1 MTSTTVLAAG
11 WAFAVGGV
19 LLFAPGMLA
28 LRLVRLRGLT
38 LLALAPVVSVA
49 AYGIAAIGAAALG
62 VRWGLAPALVGAFGA
77 VAVGFAMRAMEALFR
92 PTPRSGE
99 PRTLLGI
106 AVVAGSLLAMVDVW
120 AGTGGPDSVL
130 QRWDAIYHLSALR
143 LVEQSGSASSLTLGA
158 LSYGSGQDAIYPAAW
173 HAFATLLPA
182 VSPPATLIVA
192 ASLFAGPVWVLG
204 CAALVRELLPG
215 SRWVP
220 MVTAVLAGVITPTPS
235 SLWVGWGHLPN
246 AAAFAMVPGV
256 VAFVLRMLV
265 RERPTAAGARSAV
278 LVVLL
283 GAGAGLGLTHP
294 NAFLAV
300 VLLAVP
306 ALAWVVADFARR
318 WWQAGRRLRAVVV
331 PVVLTA
337 LVLAGAVVF
346 LVSPLSASVTGYT
359 GSVVN
364 PPLVALAEILTGW
377 YSLWATP
384 SSALVL
390 FLAPWGAWLAHRRG
404 RTWVLGAL
412 LLVWVTYLDAALG
425 SPAGLSGLWYS
436 SAARLSVVAAMI
448 TLPLGVIGWA
458 DVLGRVGGFT
468 PGRQS
473 LRPRVALGR
482 TGTQSTGGREPRG
495 ARLLLRRLATVW
507 GTALVVCVLA
517 VTSSVY
523 TTHRTEKVFDPDR
536 TDEPRFADS
545 AELAMIA
552 SVDLDPD
559 ARVLGSPFAGTPLL
573 YSLRGQ
579 PVVFPVAGQVWSPQ
593 QTALMEHLENLGS
606 PASCPAREALGVR
619 YLYQDSQPYQASPRY
634 QALNEVQLPGARLVA
649 EAGTARIL
657 ELPPC

>member
-1 MTSTTVLAAG
+1 VTDTSILAAG
-11 WAFAVGGV
+11 WAFLVGGV

-38 LLALAPVVSVA
+38 LLALAPAISVA

-62 VRWGLAPALVGAFGA
+62 VRWGLGPALVGAFGA
-77 VAVGFAMRAMEALFR
+77 VAVGFAMRAMEALVR

-106 AVVAGSLLAMVDVW
+106 AVILGSLLATVDVW
-120 AGTGGPDSVL
+120 AGTGGPDAIL
-130 QRWDAIYHLSALR
+130 QRWDAIFHLSALR

-158 LSYGSGQDAIYPAAW
+158 LSYGTGQDAIYPAAW
-173 HAFATLLPA
+173 HAFTTLLPA
-182 VSPPATLIVA
+182 VSSPAALIVA

-204 CAALVRELLPG
+204 CAALARELLPG

-220 MVTAVLAGVITPTPS
+220 MTTAVLAGVVTPTPA

-256 VAFVLRMLV
+256 AAFVLRMLV
-265 RERPTAAGARSAV
+265 RERPTAAGARSGV

-283 GAGAGLGLTHP
+283 AVGAGLGLTHP
-294 NAFLAV
+294 NGFLAV
-300 VLLAVP
+300 VLLAAP
-306 ALAWVVADFARR
+306 ALAWVVVGFARR
-318 WWQAGRRLRAVVV
+318 WWRAGRRLRA
-331 PVVLTA
+331 
-337 LVLAGAVVF
+337 LVLPTVLAVLLVLGALAF
-346 LVSPLSASVTGYT
+346 LASPLSASVTGYT

-364 PPLVALAEILTGW
+364 PPLVALAEVLTGW
-377 YSLWATP
+377 YDLWATVP
-384 SSALVL
+384 SALVL

-404 RTWVLGAL
+404 GSWVPATL

-425 SPAGLSGLWYS
+425 GPIGLSGLWYS
-436 SAARLSVVAAMI
+436 SAARLSVVVAML

-458 DVLGRVGGFT
+458 DVLRRLGAFT
-468 PGRQS
+468 PGGQRIRPQPHGGLGMLPTGGS
-473 LRPRVALGR
+473 RPWRPRV
-482 TGTQSTGGREPRG
+482 
-495 ARLLLRRLATVW
+495 LLRRVATVW

-536 TDEPRFADS
+536 SSEPRFADS

-552 SVDLDPD
+552 SVDLEP
-559 ARVLGSPFAGTPLL
+559 AGTVLGSPFAGTPLL

-579 PVVFPVAGQVWSPQ
+579 PVVFPVAGQVWSPE
-593 QTALMEHLENLGS
+593 QTVLIEHLDDLSS
-606 PASCPAREALGVR
+606 PAACAAREALGVR
-619 YLYQDSQPYQASPRY
+619 YLYQDSRPYQVTHRY
-634 QALNEVQLPGARLVA
+634 EQLNEVTVPGAQMVA
-649 EAGTARIL
+649 AGGTAQIL
-657 ELPPC
+657 QLPPC